1 MFIEM
6 VRLKCE
12 QFMGVGER
20 VRLAEVEVRVRMG
33 VVEEEEE
40 EEEEDAPQGH
50 PKERCICSNTYC
62 TAARASA
69 LTLRGAGDWRGP

>member
-12 QFMGVGER
+12 QLMGVGER
-20 VRLAEVEVRVRMG
+20 VRLAEVEVRVRVG
-33 VVEEEEE
+33 VEEE
-40 EEEEDAPQGH
+40 EEEEDALQGH